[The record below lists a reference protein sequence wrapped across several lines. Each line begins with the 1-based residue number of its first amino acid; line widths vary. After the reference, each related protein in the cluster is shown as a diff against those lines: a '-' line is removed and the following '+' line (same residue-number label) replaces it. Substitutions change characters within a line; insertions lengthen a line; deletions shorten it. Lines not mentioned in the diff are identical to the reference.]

1 MRYGI
6 YDYDERLE
14 RYKRI
19 IKELRN
25 SGLALK
31 FLDHLSALGLSVARV
46 SKYASHLPPL
56 LRVIDF
62 EPAKAT
68 RQDVEKVVA
77 WINSQPYR
85 ERTKHDKKLVLRKL
99 IQYAKYG
106 SCDRNT
112 PLPQEVSWFSLRVKE
127 NDSRVTPDSLL
138 SKEEF
143 EAIVK
148 AVENSRDR
156 ALVYV
161 IFEAAL
167 RPGELLTMTIGSVE
181 FKDKYCLI
189 AVNGKT
195 T

>member
-1 MRYGI
+1 MKNGT

-14 RYKRI
+14 WYRRI
-19 IKELRN
+19 IKELKN
-25 SGLALK
+25 AKLALK

-46 SKYASHLPPL
+46 SKYASHLPAS

-62 EPAKAT
+62 NPINAT
-68 RQDVEKVVA
+68 RNDVEKVVA

-85 ERTKHDKKLVLRKL
+85 KWTKHEKKLVLRKL

-106 SCDRNT
+106 SCDRNA

-127 NDSRVTPDSLL
+127 KDSRVTLDSLL
-138 SKEEF
+138 SKEE
-143 EAIVK
+143 
-148 AVENSRDR
+148 
-156 ALVYV
+156 
-161 IFEAAL
+161 FEAAL

-189 AVNGKT
+189 SVNGKT